1 MSMGFNKFW
10 QIEIDSI
17 CDEHLKSFDYARE
30 YLLHPGKRIR
40 PNLFMDFVADK
51 GEIRESSYS
60 IAVAIE
66 MLHLYFLVH
75 DDIMDDDQVR
85 RDMRTIHSFYGERFG
100 YLKGNGIG
108 IMIGNLLFSR
118 AIKLMLENLS
128 NREASRMM
136 FEVFDVTAQGQ
147 LDEYLI
153 RPEEFPTL
161 DQLLMYYEEKTALYS
176 IYLPLAL
183 AYYEVMPEEKV
194 REDYLRKLRD
204 FSKNLGVAFQVH
216 DDLLEFNLEKL
227 RSEEVVC
234 RDVIRGKV
242 TPVLLY
248 ILEKTEKDTREEWF
262 AEWREG
268 DLSKEYHD
276 QILEIGEKLKV
287 VDYARRL
294 INEHAERAWDL
305 AKDLGIDELPT
316 INTLRELLRS

>member
-1 MSMGFNKFW
+1 MGFNKYW
-10 QIEIDSI
+10 QVEIESI
-17 CDEHLKSFDYARE
+17 CNEHLKSFDYARE

-40 PNLFMDFVADK
+40 PNLFMDLVADK
-51 GEIRESSYS
+51 GKLTESSYE

-75 DDIMDDDQVR
+75 DDIMDDDQIR
-85 RDMRTIHSFYGERFG
+85 REIRTIHSHYGEIFG

-118 AIKLMLENLS
+118 AIRLLLTNVS
-128 NREASRMM
+128 NREATRMM
-136 FEVFDVTAQGQ
+136 FEVFDITAQGQ

-183 AYYEVMPEEKV
+183 AYYECTNENMV

-242 TPVLLY
+242 TPILLY
-248 ILEKTEKDTREEWF
+248 ILERTEKGTREEWF
-262 AEWREG
+262 EQWQEG
-268 DLSKEYHD
+268 DLSKESHD
-276 QILEIGEKLKV
+276 QILEAGEKLEV
-287 VDYARRL
+287 VKYAKTL
-294 INEHAERAWDL
+294 INQHADRAWEL
-305 AKDLGIDELPT
+305 AKDLGIDELAT
-316 INTLRELLRS
+316 IVNLKELLQS